1 MDRLKL
7 YFILNK
13 IFNEF
18 ILLKRRKHNYP
29 SGGYHPPQNK
39 QRPEPPKD
47 RILREDGKGL
57 IPPKKNEKT

>member
-18 ILLKRRKHNYP
+18 ILLKRRKHNYR
-29 SGGYHPPQNK
+29 SGGYHSPQNN
-39 QRPEPPKD
+39 QRPEPPTPPKD

-57 IPPKKNEKT
+57 IPPKKS